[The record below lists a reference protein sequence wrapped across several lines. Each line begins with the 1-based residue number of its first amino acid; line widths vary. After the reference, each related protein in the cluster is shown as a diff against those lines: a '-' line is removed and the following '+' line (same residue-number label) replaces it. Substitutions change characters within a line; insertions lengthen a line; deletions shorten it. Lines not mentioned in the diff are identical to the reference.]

1 MDVDLDSS
9 VEIPTVKRSVISS
22 HIFLDILGRP
32 MLEITDTG
40 TLETKGSHTITG
52 SDKLFEPEGPGTGS
66 DKLVEPEGPG
76 TGSDKLVEPEG
87 PGTGSDKLVE
97 PEGPGTGSKSG
108 VTLLGGT
115 PDSLPPRNG
124 FCSLCHERER
134 SYSSFS

>member
-1 MDVDLDSS
+1 
-9 VEIPTVKRSVISS
+9 
-22 HIFLDILGRP
+22 

-40 TLETKGSHTITG
+40 TLETEGSHTITG

-66 DKLVEPEGPG
+66 DKLVEPEG
-76 TGSDKLVEPEG
+76 S
-87 PGTGSDKLVE
+87 GTGSDKLVE

-124 FCSLCHERER
+124 FC
-134 SYSSFS
+134 